1 MIWKSKGAAAV
12 AGLGVLGVTA
22 AFAILAPSDTAE
34 RGHASAE
41 RAGRANVRASSLDAR
56 LRAKKSDSG
65 ARRLELPS
73 GALAEAKKLGASG
86 ELDRLAGGQ
95 LEGAVSK
102 AVSRKAGEGAAVSS
116 ASSADCRGAGGA
128 DGHGSS
134 EHGRHV
140 ATADEIARVRGALR
154 SPDARTRLAALRYAR
169 TLVSADLDPD
179 IRAMLQTEASV
190 PVKRVGVQV
199 LALGDSLEANRQT
212 FDALR
217 KDPDAVVRVNAA
229 FGMARAGDVQQQNW
243 LLGVYD
249 ASRTVAPRLVPVLGA
264 ALEDPAI
271 KSSLVVARFAQIAND
286 PRRDPTIRARAA
298 RIVSSKTG
306 S

>member
-12 AGLGVLGVTA
+12 AGLGVLGVSA

-41 RAGRANVRASSLDAR
+41 RVGRANVRASGLDAR
-56 LRAKKSDSG
+56 VRAKPGSAG

-73 GALAEAKKLGASG
+73 GAVAEASKLGASG
-86 ELDRLAGGQ
+86 ELDREIAGGK
-95 LEGAVSK
+95 LDGAVSK
-102 AVSRKAGEGAAVSS
+102 EDSKKAGEGAAGSP
-116 ASSADCRGAGGA
+116 ASSG
-128 DGHGSS
+128 DGHGTG

-140 ATADEIARVRGALR
+140 ASADEIARVRGALR
-154 SPDARTRLAALRYAR
+154 SPDARARLAALRYAR
-169 TLVSADLDPD
+169 TLVSPDLDPD
-179 IRAMLQTEASV
+179 IRAMLQTEANV

-199 LALGDSLEANRQT
+199 LALGDSLEADKQT
-212 FDALR
+212 FDSLR

-229 FGMARAGDVQQQNW
+229 FGMARSGDVQQQNW
-243 LLGVYD
+243 LLSVYD

-271 KSSLVVARFAQIAND
+271 RSPQVVARFEQIAND
-286 PRRDPTIRARAA
+286 PKRDPTIRARAA

-306 S
+306 N